1 MPVGKDVP
9 SGAEREGL
17 MRLHRQV
24 RQQQMLRD
32 IPAKATAWFAGST
45 GATSELSFRLPYR

>member
-1 MPVGKDVP
+1 VGKDVP